1 MGTRDFDR
9 ALNERGR
16 RGAALMARHIANHG
30 ISWNKVVASPAT
42 RVRET
47 IDSAIEA
54 VNTVPPIIWDDRV
67 YLAPSETLIDVL
79 REHGGDADSVL
90 LCGHNPGLHELVFD
104 LVRDEGAD
112 PLLERIAGKFPTAA
126 FAVLELD
133 IDDWGELALHCGRL
147 VHVARPRDLDPTLGP
162 EPVD

>member
-16 RGAALMARHIANHG
+16 RGAALMAGHIADHG
-30 ISWNKVVASPAT
+30 VVWNKVIASPAT

-54 VNTVPPIIWDDRV
+54 VKTVPPIIWDDRV

-79 REHGGDADSVL
+79 REHGGDAESVL

-104 LVRDEGAD
+104 LVRDEGTD
-112 PLLERIAGKFPTAA
+112 PLLERISGKFPTAA

-133 IDDWGELALHCGRL
+133 IDSWDKLGRDCGKL
-147 VHVARPRDLDPTLGP
+147 VHLARPRDLDASLGP
-162 EPVD
+162 EHPE